1 MKFLIGVVFSL
12 AVFTIYFA
20 WNNYMIVDKDPIILC
35 TLAGIII
42 GMIPGTL
49 MCMPDKWGR

>member
-1 MKFLIGVVFSL
+1 MKFLTGVVFSL

-20 WNNYMIVDKDPIILC
+20 WNNYMIVDKDPLILC

-42 GMIPGTL
+42 GMIPGML
-49 MCMPDKWGR
+49 MCMPNKRGR

>member
-1 MKFLIGVVFSL
+1 MKFLTGVVFSL

-20 WNNYMIVDKDPIILC
+20 WNNYMIIDKDPIILC

-42 GMIPGTL
+42 GMIPGML
-49 MCMPDKWGR
+49 MCMPNKGGR